1 MGMEIQL
8 TLGSDADPHR
18 RRSPRK
24 DDGGFTFGEVDCVE
38 KQIESSQDHDMPEQ
52 TLFSQDHAMVEQ
64 VMPSKDRSVHQRPVR
79 RQTRK
84 WAAWTRE
91 EEESFFSALRHVGK
105 NFEKITSRVQ
115 SKNKDQV
122 RHYYYRL
129 VRRMNKL
136 LGPNLRLNAKNSK
149 ETIPAMLR
157 WWSLLEKSSCK
168 ASKLHLKPRR
178 YKVFIETLENQL
190 LKDRKK
196 NVRRC
201 FSQGENT
208 STASISVSNQVRA
221 SGHDDRSVKVVLD
234 THDMQKYG
242 SGKGLLKR
250 HVNIGSSNNS
260 CKAPSPLLKTARH
273 RRKTDAVSTSACKR
287 WEKAAIAGV
296 SLVADAAE
304 HVERTT
310 NDTTFQHTHV
320 QNGLDQGGEV
330 PHAFPTLLRNSFNEI
345 NVQSSK
351 KLKLQ
356 LFPIDDGTRRA
367 LELDNHNPYLELT
380 LSTQKKISSVMEH
393 LNRKWG
399 NCSMT
404 RGDLLLFPC
413 HLQKENMVH
422 FQKWTKDSTLTASD
436 VYTLIGR
443 PPIFR
448 LRYGWFSNAEATFLV
463 PSLSVIPQGCDKNIN
478 IMQEQSV
485 GLPVSS
491 TDSPKEV
498 NGCVSGNAMNVSK
511 SSNHYEAANWGN
523 SEIIMTRAEVPNKPI
538 TSCAGEWADSLTNIS
553 VGELLAEAPDVE
565 CGNCIT
571 SSVPPTSSF
580 NYVPNTPFSC
590 DSFDAAIAAHIKKH
604 QNIAINHTALP
615 SELSTIWGAEDTCDA
630 FSFQRRFHSEEW
642 QKSFKPTSSDTSKP
656 INLRNTTAVLG
667 TPLQGEF
674 DTGKTVD
681 AAACAHP
688 ERLPDTS
695 ISDVVKDFTGFTD
708 VSWPDSLGPFDLD
721 IPSSRYRHNEDL
733 ILSDSLGG
741 LSQLIASSLDA
752 FQNCSFFGPE
762 KKEARSTAFEAQ
774 ELL

>member
-8 TLGSDADPHR
+8 TLGSDADPHS

-24 DDGGFTFGEVDCVE
+24 EDGGFTFGEVGCVQ

-52 TLFSQDHAMVEQ
+52 TMFSQDHAMVEQ
-64 VMPSKDRSVHQRPVR
+64 VMPSRDRPVLQRPLR
-79 RQTRK
+79 RETRK

-115 SKNKDQV
+115 TKNKDQV

-136 LGPNLRLNAKNSK
+136 LGPNLCLNAKNSK
-149 ETIPAMLR
+149 DTIAAMLR
-157 WWSLLEKSSCK
+157 WWSLLEKYSCK

-178 YKVFIETLENQL
+178 FKVFIETLENQL

-208 STASISVSNQVRA
+208 STAPISVSNQGRA
-221 SGHDDRSVKVVLD
+221 SGHDDQHVKVVLD
-234 THDMQKYG
+234 TQDMQKYG
-242 SGKGLLKR
+242 PGKGSLLKR
-250 HVNIGSSNNS
+250 HINIGSSNTS
-260 CKAPSPLLKTARH
+260 SKAPSPLLKTVRH
-273 RRKTDAVSTSACKR
+273 RRKTDAVSTSAYKR

-310 NDTTFQHTHV
+310 NDTTFQDTHV
-320 QNGLDQGGEV
+320 QNGLEQGGEV
-330 PHAFPTLLRNSFNEI
+330 PHAFPTSLRNSFNEI

-404 RGDLLLFPC
+404 RGDLLLFPY
-413 HLQKENMVH
+413 HLQKENLVH
-422 FQKWTKDSTLTASD
+422 FPKWTKDSTLTASD

-443 PPIFR
+443 PHVFR
-448 LRYGWFSNAEATFLV
+448 LRYGWFSNAEATVLV
-463 PSLSVIPQGCDKNIN
+463 PSLSVIPRGCEKNMN

-485 GLPVSS
+485 WLPASS

-498 NGCVSGNAMNVSK
+498 NGCVSGNAMNVSM
-511 SSNHYEAANWGN
+511 SSNHPEAAVWGN
-523 SEIIMTRAEVPNKPI
+523 SENIVTRAEVITKPI

-553 VGELLAEAPDVE
+553 VGELLSQAPDAE

-571 SSVPPTSSF
+571 SSVPTSSS
-580 NYVPNTPFSC
+580 NYVHNTPFSC

-630 FSFQRRFHSEEW
+630 FSFQRRSHSEEW
-642 QKSFKPTSSDTSKP
+642 QKSSKPTSSDTSKP
-656 INLRNTTAVLG
+656 INLRNATAVLG

-688 ERLPDTS
+688 ERVPHTS
-695 ISDVVKDFTGFTD
+695 TSDVVKDFTGLAD

-721 IPSSRYRHNEDL
+721 IRPSSRYRHNEDL

-741 LSQLIASSLDA
+741 LNQLIASSLDA

-762 KKEARSTAFEAQ
+762 KKEATSTFEA
-774 ELL
+774 